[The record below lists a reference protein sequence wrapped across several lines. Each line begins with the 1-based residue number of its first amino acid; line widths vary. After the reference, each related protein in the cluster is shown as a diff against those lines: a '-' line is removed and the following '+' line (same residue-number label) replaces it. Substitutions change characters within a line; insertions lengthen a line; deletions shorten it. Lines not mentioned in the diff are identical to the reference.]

1 VTTGITCANAGT
13 GCRGI
18 ATPEHPE
25 CSRCTRERKL
35 AAMRESGSFT
45 ANVFAWLIEHT
56 PHHDLGLSVETDREA
71 GG

>member
-1 VTTGITCANAGT
+1 MTTGITCANAER

-35 AAMRESGSFT
+35 ATMRETRPGT
-45 ANVFAWLIEHT
+45 AHVLGWLIERT
-56 PHHDLGLSVETDREA
+56 AHHDTELEA